1 MKMCALFLAWKAWEP
16 LQLALDEGIALLCVT
31 L

>member
-1 MKMCALFLAWKAWEP
+1 MKMCALFLAWEAWEP